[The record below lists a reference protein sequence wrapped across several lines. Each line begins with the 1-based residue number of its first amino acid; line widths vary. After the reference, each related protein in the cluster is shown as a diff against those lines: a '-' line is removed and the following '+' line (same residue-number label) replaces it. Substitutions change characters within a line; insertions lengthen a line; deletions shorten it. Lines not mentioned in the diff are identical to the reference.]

1 MTWKGKVSLSIMAC
15 ILFAIVTIYVWN
27 HQKVFV
33 GNTVKN
39 PDSYI
44 LEFEKMHQEDSHV
57 ISACKDDVFAVHF
70 RIEKG
75 HADLVIAMDGNTP
88 IYKGN
93 DIETGVFDII
103 VPEDGEYR
111 ITVDAKHAYGYV
123 EVYAKKGGTTNN
135 DD

>member
-1 MTWKGKVSLSIMAC
+1 MTWKGKVSISLMAC
-15 ILFAIVTIYVWN
+15 IFLALAIVAFYVWN
-27 HQKVFV
+27 HQKVFA

-39 PDSYI
+39 PDCYI
-44 LEFEKMHQEDSHV
+44 LEFEKMNQEDSHV
-57 ISACKDDVFAVHF
+57 ITACKDDVFAVHF

-75 HADLVIAMDGNTP
+75 HADFVIAKDGNTP

-111 ITVDAKHAYGYV
+111 ITIHAKHAAGSI
-123 EVYAKKGGTTNN
+123 EVYKRKG
-135 DD
+135 